1 MYKPNC
7 EANYDLTIFTAGKPT
22 GKKGDKPSSFTY
34 KWTSQTASTV
44 HQSCFIRTV
53 LPHKYSGGLVVTH
66 TADAD
71 TNVAIQVRSGIL
83 NRYFNMLT
91 LKSNSLGKS
100 GKIGLLNV
108 ERVDIFMA
116 QADKFVTATD
126 ATNSFKVTFTRAT
139 YIDIGLLTV

>member
-1 MYKPNC
+1 
-7 EANYDLTIFTAGKPT
+7 
-22 GKKGDKPSSFTY
+22 
-34 KWTSQTASTV
+34 
-44 HQSCFIRTV
+44 
-53 LPHKYSGGLVVTH
+53 VTH

-71 TNVAIQVRSGIL
+71 TNVAIQVKSGIL

-91 LKSNSLGKS
+91 LQSNSLGKS

-108 ERVDIFMA
+108 ERVDVFMA